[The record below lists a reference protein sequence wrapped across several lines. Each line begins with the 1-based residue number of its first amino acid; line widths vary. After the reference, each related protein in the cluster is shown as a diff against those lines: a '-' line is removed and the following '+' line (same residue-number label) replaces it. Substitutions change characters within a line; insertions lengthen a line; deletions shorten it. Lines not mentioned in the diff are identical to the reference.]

1 MYKWPFI
8 LITLIIMN
16 AANALQIKSVVDNE
30 TTSAKISSVD
40 VTRIF
45 VEGDRIKSVKGIKGA
60 YTRENDE
67 KNGEIYL
74 QPSPLFQHRA
84 FTVLI
89 DTEHGK
95 HFTLL
100 LHPIASPSETLML
113 VPKGVGRLRAARFE
127 EAMPYELTINHL
139 IRHMKNGTMPEGY
152 AVREVESKNVYQSG
166 NRYRLKLKTVY
177 QGLHLRGEI
186 FTIIN
191 QLKTPIYLDEK
202 LFYKTG
208 TRAISLD
215 SIVVPP
221 KATIHLYRVLSHD

>member
-1 MYKWPFI
+1 MYKWSLI
-8 LITLIIMN
+8 LFTLGIMN
-16 AANALQIKSVVDNE
+16 VAYALQIKSVVDNE

-40 VTRIF
+40 ATRIF

-74 QPSPLFQHRA
+74 QPSPLYQQRA

-89 DTEHGK
+89 DTEQGR

-100 LHPIASPSETLML
+100 LHPSSSPSETLML
-113 VPKGVGRLRAARFE
+113 IPKGVGRLRAARFE
-127 EAMPYELTINHL
+127 EAMPYELTIHHL

-152 AVREVESKNVYQSG
+152 AVREVTSKNVYQSG
-166 NRYRLKLKTVY
+166 NRYRLKLKTIY

-186 FTIIN
+186 FTITN

-202 LFYKTG
+202 TFYKTG

-215 SIVVPP
+215 SIVVLP